1 MLYLLSYLF
10 FPVAE
15 AGTFTDAPGA
25 LQGDIS
31 IQNSFLQTRD
41 SLYQS
46 EELVGSRKMM
56 NDHVNVVL
64 LFGLLDFMS
73 LKTNFP
79 VGFQSVS
86 FQDVHQMQF
95 EPLEEIGTYINTPA
109 TEDYKI
115 SGSGLE
121 GIELSLHFYPF
132 HKKIFNERGDTGNWN
147 VGILYRA
154 PDNTNFYSPSESGKR
169 GSGVGAQGFG
179 LETSFS
185 KRKQHLEPYLQIKGL
200 KSSAFDGSI
209 RTASGKTLKQST
221 EFQPASTVDIRGGSE
236 FFVWEDVA
244 MASYVTVD
252 LFGEYHYQSFQQIPS
267 NIYLPNVLETT
278 WDNIITQTEVIS
290 FQGGI
295 GTNVQLNSV
304 YGMSLAGKVG
314 YASPQQVE
322 HIYPVNTLGSFQW
335 GIFTE
340 FKFRYR
346 TTAS

>member
-1 MLYLLSYLF
+1 MLYLLPYLF
-10 FPVAE
+10 SSVAK

-31 IQNSFLQTRD
+31 IQNSFLQAQDT
-41 SLYQS
+41 LYQL
-46 EELVGSRKMM
+46 EDPVGSRTMSH
-56 NDHVNVVL
+56 DQVNAVL
-64 LFGLLDFMS
+64 LIGLIDVMS
-73 LKTNFP
+73 MKVNIP
-79 VGFQSVS
+79 VGFQSIS

-95 EPLEEIGTYINTPA
+95 DPLEEIGTYIDTPA
-109 TEDYKI
+109 GEDFKI

-147 VGILYRA
+147 IGVLYRM
-154 PDNTNFYSPSESGKR
+154 PDNTHFYSPTESGTR
-169 GSGVGAQGFG
+169 GSGVGAAGLG

-200 KSSAFDGSI
+200 RSSAWNGSI
-209 RTASGKTLKQST
+209 RTPKGATLKKEA
-221 EFQPASTVDIRGGSE
+221 EFQPANTVDIRGGSE
-236 FFVWEDVA
+236 FFIWEDVA
-244 MASYVTVD
+244 LASYVTLD

-267 NIYLPNVLETT
+267 NIYLPYVLETT
-278 WDNIITQTEVIS
+278 WDKIITQTEVIS

-295 GTNVQLNSV
+295 GTNIQLNSI
-304 YGMSLAGKVG
+304 YGMSIAGKVG

-322 HIYPVNTLGSFQW
+322 HIYPINTFGSFQW
-335 GIFTE
+335 GVFTAL
-340 FKFRYR
+340 KFRYR

>member
-10 FPVAE
+10 SSVAE

-31 IQNSFLQTRD
+31 IQNSFLQARD
-41 SLYQS
+41 TLYQS
-46 EELVGSRKMM
+46 EEAVGARTM
-56 NDHVNVVL
+56 NHNHLNTVL
-64 LFGLLDFMS
+64 LFGLVDFMS
-73 LKTNFP
+73 IKTTIP
-79 VGFQSVS
+79 VGFQSIA

-109 TEDYKI
+109 GEDYRL
-115 SGSGLE
+115 SGNGLE
-121 GIELSLHFYPF
+121 GVQVSLHFYPF
-132 HKKIFNERGDTGNWN
+132 HRKIFNERGDTGNWN
-147 VGILYRA
+147 IGILYRA
-154 PDNTNFYSPSESGKR
+154 PDKTNFYSPTESGKR
-169 GSGVGAQGFG
+169 GSGVGASGLG

-200 KSSAFDGSI
+200 RSSTWDGAI
-209 RTASGKTLKQST
+209 RRPNGETLAQSA
-221 EFQPASTVDIRGGSE
+221 EFQPANTVDIRGGSE

-244 MASYVTVD
+244 LASYVTID

-267 NIYLPNVLETT
+267 NIYLPYVLETT
-278 WDNIITQTEVIS
+278 WDKIITQTEVIS

-295 GTNVQLNSV
+295 GTNIQLNSV
-304 YGMSLAGKVG
+304 YGMSIAGKVG

-335 GIFTE
+335 GVFTE
-340 FKFRYR
+340 LKFRYR